1 MIENLFQTLFYEIG
15 RYIEKMR
22 FDFAIRSV
30 VTRNGSLFF
39 ISGTNQVIH
48 FHVNQDRQVNFVS
61 ELLIRVANP
70 LVETT
75 NFSGLVV
82 QWQPLKKTSGAKIL
96 IATKISGLVVLVAV
110 HKFSHIWLLRIP
122 PSFQN
127 FQFMC

>member
-48 FHVNQDRQVNFVS
+48 FHVNQDRQVNFS
-61 ELLIRVANP
+61 
-70 LVETT
+70 
-75 NFSGLVV
+75 
-82 QWQPLKKTSGAKIL
+82 L
-96 IATKISGLVVLVAV
+96 IASDWSRAPSNQHPFQELISPARMKPIEIFLGQDTLAV
-110 HKFSHIWLLRIP
+110 QTTDNIEYLPVNIT
-122 PSFQN
+122 
-127 FQFMC
+127 

>member
-1 MIENLFQTLFYEIG
+1 MIINLFQTLFYEIG

-61 ELLIRVANP
+61 ELLIGR
-70 LVETT
+70 ER
-75 NFSGLVV
+75 
-82 QWQPLKKTSGAKIL
+82 
-96 IATKISGLVVLVAV
+96 
-110 HKFSHIWLLRIP
+110 HRINIH
-122 PSFQN
+122 FRN
-127 FQFMC
+127 

>member
-48 FHVNQDRQVNFVS
+48 FHVNEDRQVCIRASDWPRAPSNQHPFQ
-61 ELLIRVANP
+61 ELISPARMKPIEIFLGQDTLAVQ
-70 LVETT
+70 TT
-75 NFSGLVV
+75 DNIEYLPVNI
-82 QWQPLKKTSGAKIL
+82 T
-96 IATKISGLVVLVAV
+96 
-110 HKFSHIWLLRIP
+110 
-122 PSFQN
+122 
-127 FQFMC
+127 

>member
-1 MIENLFQTLFYEIG
+1 MIINLFQTLFYEIG

-61 ELLIRVANP
+61 SDWPRAPSN
-70 LVETT
+70 
-75 NFSGLVV
+75 
-82 QWQPLKKTSGAKIL
+82 Q
-96 IATKISGLVVLVAV
+96 
-110 HKFSHIWLLRIP
+110 H
-122 PSFQN
+122 SFQELISPARMKPIEIFLGQDTLAVQTTDN
-127 FQFMC
+127 IEYLPVNIT

>member
-82 QWQPLKKTSGAKIL
+82 
-96 IATKISGLVVLVAV
+96 
-110 HKFSHIWLLRIP
+110 
-122 PSFQN
+122 
-127 FQFMC
+127 

>member
-61 ELLIRVANP
+61 ELLIGR
-70 LVETT
+70 ER
-75 NFSGLVV
+75 
-82 QWQPLKKTSGAKIL
+82 
-96 IATKISGLVVLVAV
+96 
-110 HKFSHIWLLRIP
+110 HRINIH
-122 PSFQN
+122 FRN
-127 FQFMC
+127 

>member
-1 MIENLFQTLFYEIG
+1 MIINLFQTLFYEIG

-61 ELLIRVANP
+61 SDWPRAPSNQHLFQELISPARMKPIEIFLGQDTLAVQ
-70 LVETT
+70 TT
-75 NFSGLVV
+75 DNIEYLPVNI
-82 QWQPLKKTSGAKIL
+82 T
-96 IATKISGLVVLVAV
+96 
-110 HKFSHIWLLRIP
+110 
-122 PSFQN
+122 
-127 FQFMC
+127 